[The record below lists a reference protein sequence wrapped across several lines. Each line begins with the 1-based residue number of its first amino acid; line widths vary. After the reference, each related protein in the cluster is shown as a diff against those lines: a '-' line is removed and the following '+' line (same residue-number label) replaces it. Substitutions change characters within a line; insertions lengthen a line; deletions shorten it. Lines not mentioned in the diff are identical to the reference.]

1 MMQQWLSTLIKD
13 YVSEYS
19 RRNGCKSEWQEPL
32 VGFVNAAD
40 ARFASLKES
49 VSATHALPADLL
61 PDARTVIVYFIPF
74 VEPIITSNIQGN
86 ACSYEWAAAYIETNK
101 LIFDLN
107 TYLREQLQGQGY
119 ASCLIPATHNFDEV
133 KLISDWSHRHIAILA
148 GLGTF
153 GLNNMLITE
162 KGCCGR
168 VGSFITNAVV
178 APSEPLSQE
187 NCLYKHGG
195 LCQKCINQ
203 CPEQALTL
211 AGFDRQK
218 CYSAKCL
225 ENAKIYRELGV
236 ADACGKCLVNVPCSR
251 RNPARSL
258 SGKTQ
263 KDQAKQGNG
272 PFASL

>member
-1 MMQQWLSTLIKD
+1 MQQWISTLIKD
-13 YVSEYS
+13 YVSAYS
-19 RRNGCKSEWQEPL
+19 RQNGCKSEWQEPL
-32 VGFVNAAD
+32 VGFVSAAD
-40 ARFASLKES
+40 ERFAGLKES
-49 VSATHALPADLL
+49 VSPTHALPGDLL
-61 PDARTVIVYFIPF
+61 SDARTVIVYFLPF
-74 VEPIITSNIQGN
+74 VEPIVASNIQGT

-107 TYLREQLQGQGY
+107 TYLHRQLSQQGH
-119 ASCLIPATHNFDEV
+119 ASCIIPATHNFDKE
-133 KLISDWSHRHIAILA
+133 KLISDWSHRHIANLA

-168 VGSFITNAVV
+168 VGSLITNAVV
-178 APSEPLSQE
+178 EPTQPFGQE

-211 AGFDRQK
+211 AGFDRHK

-225 ENAKIYRELGV
+225 ENAKIYSELGM
-236 ADACGKCLVNVPCSR
+236 ADACGKCLVNVPCSK
-251 RNPARSL
+251 RNPARRL
-258 SGKTQ
+258 S
-263 KDQAKQGNG
+263 
-272 PFASL
+272 SII